1 MKSPESDDIMEKK
14 NKISEED
21 QAENNINKQS
31 ECSDSNN
38 NEGEVSLTIE
48 EKQVKL
54 KADLEAAKTQA
65 AEYYTHLQRLQAEFD
80 NFRKRTQKEKEDIS
94 KYAAERLVSA
104 ILPVLDNFERAIN
117 SVETSQ
123 DLAGYAQGVEMI
135 FRQLHNILSKEGLAA
150 IEAVGQ
156 EFDPNIHE
164 AILSVESEEYP
175 ENTVIEEVQKGYYL
189 KDRVLRPSMVKVS
202 C

>member
-1 MKSPESDDIMEKK
+1 MKSSKIDDTMGKK
-14 NKISEED
+14 SE
-21 QAENNINKQS
+21 
-31 ECSDSNN
+31 
-38 NEGEVSLTIE
+38 VIE
-48 EKQVKL
+48 ENQAQANLNNQNESSEDSTDLTLEEKVVKL
-54 KADLEAAKTQA
+54 EGDLESAKNQV
-65 AEYYTHLQRLQAEFD
+65 AEYYARLQRLQAEFD
-80 NFRKRTQKEKEDIS
+80 NYRKRTVKEKEDIS
-94 KYAAERLVSA
+94 KYAAEQLVCE

-117 SVETSQ
+117 SVQKNQ
-123 DLAGYAQGVEMI
+123 DIAAYAQGVEMI
-135 FRQLHNILSKEGLAA
+135 FRQLYNVLIKEGLTV

-156 EFDPNIHE
+156 AFDPNIHE